1 MQYPSGPR
9 RHSFRLSDGVGSIGP
24 GGIMS
29 RFGRN
34 IIIREHNY
42 SGLFEEQGR
51 ARGLVGR
58 HPANALSSL
67 GNKTTAADE
76 PTAKGGRR
84 KRKKVESVSYA
95 CIQVDWVRS
104 TRQLPGRGFL
114 RRDVGAFTFLLGGKG
129 ISGRFF
135 SFCRDQRSACKRA
148 GGLFILSRWC
158 VPGFCFFPFH
168 HITLQLLGF
177 LFTLGLDYGSLDTPI
192 GLGRE
197 EEYLSNNGKGE
208 NIKVGSS
215 LPDDQTLAFFLVS
228 DSPSNGGARIS
239 YYPSSSTFFSYL
251 QLGTYI

>member
-1 MQYPSGPR
+1 M
-9 RHSFRLSDGVGSIGP
+9 
-24 GGIMS
+24 
-29 RFGRN
+29 
-34 IIIREHNY
+34 
-42 SGLFEEQGR
+42 
-51 ARGLVGR
+51 
-58 HPANALSSL
+58 
-67 GNKTTAADE
+67 
-76 PTAKGGRR
+76 
-84 KRKKVESVSYA
+84 
-95 CIQVDWVRS
+95 DWVRS

-114 RRDVGAFTFLLGGKG
+114 RRDVGAFSFLLGGKG
-129 ISGRFF
+129 ISGLFF

-177 LFTLGLDYGSLDTPI
+177 FFTLGLDYGSLDTPI

-239 YYPSSSTFFSYL
+239 LSFVFYFLFVPTVRYIYLSLQLSSLTQPSIPSVRPSSVHSS
-251 QLGTYI
+251 